1 MTRENHPK
9 LNSESRTI
17 YFNNHCSV
25 VYKMS
30 LTFQQRYDKSFKRLN
45 I

>member
-1 MTRENHPK
+1 MTRENLPK

-25 VYKMS
+25 VYKIS
-30 LTFQQRYDKSFKRLN
+30 LTFNKDMIKALKG
-45 I
+45 